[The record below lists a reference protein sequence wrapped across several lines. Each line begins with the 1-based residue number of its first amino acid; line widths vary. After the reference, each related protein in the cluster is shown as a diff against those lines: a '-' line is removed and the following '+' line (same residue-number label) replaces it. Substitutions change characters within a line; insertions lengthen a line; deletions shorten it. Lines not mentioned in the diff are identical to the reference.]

1 MAWMALVSSMIW
13 LDKPPLVLLLLLLDC
28 LPLWSASAWRFPSAR
43 FTLIITKV
51 DRNMAS
57 SDTIMVSSQNGQG
70 STRKP
75 IQAAN
80 QMMWI

>member
-1 MAWMALVSSMIW
+1 VVGQRLAL
-13 LDKPPLVLLLLLLDC
+13 
-28 LPLWSASAWRFPSAR
+28 PSAR

-57 SDTIMVSSQNGQG
+57 SDTIIVSSQNGQG